1 MRLRLPRRIGARLIK
16 TGLAV
21 SLATGLMSL
30 VDPTHGLVGAG
41 VSAALMI
48 APSKEA
54 GKEWA
59 KTQFCAAAFGALVGA
74 VVGQF
79 IGWAP
84 WLSGLVVAGLILA
97 LTEMNLAGA
106 IGGGL
111 SNCLFILEH
120 TEHGWKYAAFRFAA
134 SVVGLIIGWV
144 VNVYVLPYRPPQHAP
159 SSESA
164 PAAK

>member
-1 MRLRLPRRIGARLIK
+1 MRLRLPRRIGGRLIK

-21 SLATGLMSL
+21 TLATGLMSF

-48 APSKEA
+48 APNDNA
-54 GKEWA
+54 GKQWA
-59 KTQFCAAAFGALVGA
+59 KTQFCAAALGALVGA

-84 WLSGLVVAGLILA
+84 WLSGLVVMGLILA
-97 LTEMNLAGA
+97 FTEMGLTAA

-120 TEHGWKYAAFRFAA
+120 TDHGWKYAAFRFLA
-134 SVVGLIIGWV
+134 SVAGLVIGWA
-144 VNVYVLPYRPPQHAP
+144 VNRFFLPYHPPVGI
-159 SSESA
+159 
-164 PAAK
+164 AAQGSTAAD

>member
-1 MRLRLPRRIGARLIK
+1 MRLRFPRRIGARLIK

-21 SLATGLMSL
+21 TLATGLMSF

-48 APSKEA
+48 SPSEQT
-54 GKEWA
+54 GKQWA
-59 KTQFCAAAFGALVGA
+59 KTQFFAAALGALVGA
-74 VVGQF
+74 VVGQL

-84 WLSGLVVAGLILA
+84 WLSGLVVMGLILA
-97 LTEMNLAGA
+97 FTEMGLTAA

-120 TEHGWKYAAFRFAA
+120 ADHGWKFAAFRFLA
-134 SVVGLIIGWV
+134 SVAGLVIGWA
-144 VNVYVLPYRPPQHAP
+144 VNRFILPYRPPVLAEDQVAT
-159 SSESA
+159 
-164 PAAK
+164 AAD